1 MTEFLYGL
9 DSRAVAAALA
19 LTLLCALDVGY
30 RFGRPRAATSSE
42 ALRSHIGVV
51 EGSLLGLLALVLGF
65 TFAVALQ
72 HFDARYQAVVT
83 EANALGTTWLRSALL
98 PEPARGELRALV
110 LQYVD
115 ARIAESHV
123 TLAADDARKAAL
135 VRTDELVEALWA
147 ATARALA
154 ADDRVTTTGFF
165 VQTLNDA
172 IDAYGARNAALDHHV
187 PEVVLWILFA
197 TFAVS
202 AGVLG
207 YGAGLAAHRPPL
219 ASVLLVLLMV
229 VVSYLIVD
237 LDRPRRGLVQVS
249 QQPMLNLRASMA
261 PNAPIAP

>member
-1 MTEFLYGL
+1 MTEFLYVV
-9 DSRAVAAALA
+9 DSRVVAATLA
-19 LTLLCALDVGY
+19 LTMLCALELGY
-30 RFGRPRAATSSE
+30 RLGRPRAAATSE

-51 EGSLLGLLALVLGF
+51 QGSLLGLLALVLSF

-72 HFDARYQAVVT
+72 HFDARNEAVVT

-98 PEPARGELRALV
+98 NEPARGELREL
-110 LQYVD
+110 LLHYTD
-115 ARIAESHV
+115 ARIAESHL
-123 TLAADDARKAAL
+123 TLAEDDARHAAL
-135 VRTDELVEALWA
+135 ARTDALSEALWA
-147 ATARALA
+147 ATGRALA
-154 ADDRVTTTGFF
+154 ADDRVTTTGLF

-172 IDAYGARNAALDHHV
+172 IDAYGARNAALDRHV
-187 PEVVLWILFA
+187 PEVVLWILFV

-249 QQPMLNLRASMA
+249 QQPMLSLRASMA
-261 PNAPIAP
+261 PSAP

>member
-1 MTEFLYGL
+1 MKEFLYGI
-9 DSRAVAAALA
+9 DSRVVAVALA
-19 LTLLCALDVGY
+19 LTMLCALEVGY
-30 RFGRPRAATSSE
+30 RLGRPRAAAASE

-51 EGSLLGLLALVLGF
+51 QGSLLGLLALVLGF

-72 HFDARYQAVVT
+72 HFDARNQAVVT
-83 EANALGTTWLRSALL
+83 EANALGTTWLRAVLL
-98 PEPARGELRALV
+98 PEPARGELRGL
-110 LQYVD
+110 LSQYVD
-115 ARIAESHV
+115 ARIDESHL
-123 TLAADDARKAAL
+123 TLAADAARHAAL
-135 VRTDELVEALWA
+135 ARTDELIEALWA
-147 ATARALA
+147 ATGRALA
-154 ADDRVTTTGFF
+154 ADDRVTTTGLF

-172 IDAYGARNAALDHHV
+172 IDAYGARSAALDRHV
-187 PEVVLWILFA
+187 PEVVLWILFV

-249 QQPMLNLRASMA
+249 QQPMLSLRASMA
-261 PNAPIAP
+261 PSAP